1 MGRNG
6 KKEPV
11 FTRLVEFVNGNVGKI
26 VTSQEILLGNEP
38 SRAAETAYL
47 YKLIKLGYVRPA
59 NKGFVM
65 HKDTTYEILK
75 PFPPKYNSVALMK
88 ELRIANGLIPEN
100 NTSKIE
106 LS

>member
-6 KKEPV
+6 KKAPV
-11 FTRLVEFVNGNVGKI
+11 FTRIVEFVNSNVGKV
-26 VTSQEILLGNEP
+26 VTSSEMLLGKEP
-38 SRAAETAYL
+38 SRASETAYL

-65 HKDTTYEILK
+65 CKDTTYEILK
-75 PFPPKYNSVALMK
+75 PFPHKYNSVTLME

-100 NTSKIE
+100 R
-106 LS
+106 